1 MTDDREPIAT
11 GPERLKVLDLG
22 QFIAGPLVA
31 TLLGDLGAEVIKVER
46 PGVGDRARG
55 NLPAPANVRGMS
67 YEWQIESRNKRSTT
81 LDVANP
87 KGYELLMELV
97 SWADVVVQNFRL
109 DTAEKLGL
117 SYEALRAVNPRLVY
131 VSVSAFGATGPYR
144 DRIAFDYV
152 ACAFGGLTYTTGDAD
167 GPATPGFAVAD
178 YMAGVFGA
186 LGALEAIRR
195 RDGVGGTGTGEWVDV
210 GLYEPIL
217 RFSTPWLTAFT
228 RDGLLRERDGVRQL
242 GDREAPPLVWGD
254 TFRTADGH
262 WIAMLPIQ
270 HTERLQQR
278 LFEAMDRPE
287 LLEDAR
293 FRDRAA
299 RLEHLDALS
308 DVVRQWCATQS
319 RAEILAKLGQA
330 GTACSPVNSAQD
342 LCSDPQVLER
352 NLVTVPDHRG
362 QPLTMQG
369 VVPRLVGR
377 PGEVRWT
384 GEELGASNDAVFLD
398 LLGLPKEDYLALIA
412 DGVI

>member
-1 MTDDREPIAT
+1 VTDEREAIAT

-22 QFIAGPLVA
+22 QYIAGSFVA

-55 NLPAPANVRGMS
+55 NLPAPADDPRMS
-67 YEWQIESRNKRSTT
+67 YEWQVEKRSTT

-87 KGYELLMELV
+87 KGHELLTRLV

-117 SYEALRAVNPRLVY
+117 GYEALRAVNPRVVY
-131 VSVSAFGATGPYR
+131 VGVSGFGATGPYR
-144 DRIAFDYV
+144 DRTAFDYV
-152 ACAFGGLTYTTGDAD
+152 ACAFGGLTYTTGNADA
-167 GPATPGFAVAD
+167 PATPGFAVAD

-195 RDGVGGTGTGEWVDV
+195 RDAVGGSGTGEWVDI
-210 GLYEPIL
+210 GLYEPII
-217 RFSTPWLTAFT
+217 RFSTPWLTAYA
-228 RDGLLRERDGVRQL
+228 RDGLLRERDGIRQL
-242 GDREAPPLVWGD
+242 GDREPPPFVWGD
-254 TFRTADGH
+254 TFRTADDQ

-270 HTERLQQR
+270 HTDRLQQG

-287 LLEDAR
+287 LMDDPR
-293 FRDRAA
+293 FRDRSA
-299 RLEHLDALS
+299 RLAHLDALS
-308 DVVRQWCATQS
+308 AVVREWCATQP
-319 RAEILAKLGQA
+319 RAAVLAKLA
-330 GTACSPVNSAQD
+330 EVGTACAPVNSIED
-342 LCSDPQVLER
+342 LAADPQVVER

-362 QPLTMQG
+362 EPLIMQG

-377 PGEVRWT
+377 PGEVRWA
-384 GEELGASNDAVFLD
+384 GEELGASNEAVFLD
-398 LLGLPKEDYLALIA
+398 LLGLPKDEYLALVT